1 KESKKE
7 KMLKVKVYADH
18 MSQPSH
24 AILIFCKV
32 NGIEFDE
39 IKVEISKRQQLSPKF
54 AAINPFKKLPAIVN
68 GRFKLFE
75 SHAILI
81 YLASAFL
88 GIADHCV
95 RYLVVTS
102 ASLKLNGKSSS
113 FQDVWCGPGIGLAS
127 DHASASVDCVVARK
141 NASSRRNLDAPL
153 LFLNSMTVLD
163 CLIDQRLYIG
173 LPDAK
178 QRVQVFGVHSSG
190 KQLAEDVDFE
200 KLVFRTVGF
209 SGADIRNLVNEAA
222 IMMVR
227 KGHSKIS
234 QQDIVDVLDKQLL
247 EGEKN
252 RFFRANTKQTILI
265 SKIKHS
271 FALVAL
277 MEFHYQLGGACGYAK
292 TEYNICFFIFFKACD
307 TTARTHRFATSG
319 RSETVRATLDAVEEV
334 IEERDL
340 DPLFSERYTLFWI
353 MLLLSKLAFSY
364 YVE

>member
-1 KESKKE
+1 VSSSTPAPPVAVFVPTTVAPLSPFIPTQFWLEYLFS
-7 KMLKVKVYADH
+7 AAAIISS
-18 MSQPSH
+18 SQCFQ
-24 AILIFCKV
+24 IERKQKGKDV
-32 NGIEFDE
+32 EGEEFDK
-39 IKVEISKRQQLSPKF
+39 IKVEISKRQQLSPEF
-54 AAINPFKKLPAIVN
+54 AAINPFKKLPAIVDE
-68 GRFKLFE
+68 RFKLFE

-81 YLASAFL
+81 YLASAFP

-127 DHASASVDCVVARK
+127 DHASTSVDYTAFSCSY
-141 NASSRRNLDAPL
+141 NCCELNPL

-178 QRVQVFGVHSSG
+178 QRIQIFGVHTSG
-190 KQLAEDVDFE
+190 KQLAKDVDFE
-200 KLVFRTVGF
+200 KLVFQIVGF

-227 KGHSKIS
+227 
-234 QQDIVDVLDKQLL
+234 
-247 EGEKN
+247 
-252 RFFRANTKQTILI
+252 
-265 SKIKHS
+265 
-271 FALVAL
+271 
-277 MEFHYQLGGACGYAK
+277 
-292 TEYNICFFIFFKACD
+292 
-307 TTARTHRFATSG
+307 
-319 RSETVRATLDAVEEV
+319 ATLNAVEEV

-340 DPLFSERYTLFWI
+340 DPLFSDRYTLFWI

-364 YVE
+364 YVEEMSRLTFNVKLDAADAI